1 MPHKNPQPSAIS
13 NQQPTIQAAAPVSGS
28 SAQNQIRKQQLNQPM
43 PSLLTQSQ
51 QPLSN
56 TGSQYLPLQP
66 PLPQQPRSHRT
77 KEIPAPSAESAFSKV
92 RREAARL
99 QILQSATNRFK
110 TNISSS
116 EENGTE
122 LTTTFR
128 PATRPEVRLQQ
139 ITADRSKEGGG
150 KNPGVSVVAAAQSS
164 LPPPNHYYGV
174 ANCQKPTGAAAVAAG
189 AAEAATNRTSPVG
202 QKRVETQLMAD
213 AALERLL
220 EKLQQLLLY
229 EAQLV
234 KNVKTQLEKL
244 EMNLRVFRAFL
255 ADSAQSVKDDDDAV
269 FEELVRQASDVIYE
283 VEDVVDQCRRR
294 SRNSAAEPA
303 KSKGCEESN
312 VMMMNERE
320 ADGEGTGGGW
330 RRELGI
336 GFGVFDTKPSFFS
349 LFAKDTPPFKICP
362 PKFQ

>member
-1 MPHKNPQPSAIS
+1 M
-13 NQQPTIQAAAPVSGS
+13 
-28 SAQNQIRKQQLNQPM
+28 
-43 PSLLTQSQ
+43 
-51 QPLSN
+51 
-56 TGSQYLPLQP
+56 
-66 PLPQQPRSHRT
+66 
-77 KEIPAPSAESAFSKV
+77 

-116 EENGTE
+116 EETGTE

-213 AALERLL
+213 AALEWLL
-220 EKLQQLLLY
+220 DKLQQLLLY

-269 FEELVRQASDVIYE
+269 FEELIRQASGVIYE

-294 SRNSAAEPA
+294 SQNSAAEPA

-320 ADGEGTGGGW
+320 VDGEGRGGGW

-336 GFGVFDTKPSFFS
+336 RFGVLTLNPHSSLYLQKIHHPLKSAPLSFQKLQKHPNFLHNTKITSVAYQISSDKQDRDKKNGFLIVGPQIQHS
-349 LFAKDTPPFKICP
+349 PI
-362 PKFQ
+362 